1 MTTILTEFRQAT
13 RRSAGS
19 PGYSLGVF
27 LTLSPALY
35 ALGIGGGTACGTARV
50 GHAGVVRGACTA
62 DGSVAVRMST
72 TS

>member
-35 ALGIGGGTACGTARV
+35 VLGIGGVLLAALLASVMPAWRAARV
-50 GHAGVVRGACTA
+50 QPMAALRYE
-62 DGSVAVRMST
+62 
-72 TS
+72 